1 MVDPERYF
9 NIILCANLA
18 ISYQNIEIYYLRSMY
33 NKGSGINSEI

>member
-18 ISYQNIEIYYLRSMY
+18 ISYQNVEIYYLRSMY
-33 NKGSGINSEI
+33 LGRERLKSKN